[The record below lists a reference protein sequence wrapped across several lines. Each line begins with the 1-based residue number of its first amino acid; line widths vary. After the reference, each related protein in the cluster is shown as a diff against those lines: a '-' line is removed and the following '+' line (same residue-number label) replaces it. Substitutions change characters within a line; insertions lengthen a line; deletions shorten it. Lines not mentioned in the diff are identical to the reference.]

1 MLELALERFGAT
13 AATDLVLLK
22 LKLESVGEAFFR
34 SMSLRQTPTLIF
46 FHEGT
51 EVLRLLGFQSP
62 QQLSTAAMDAFGHII
77 DVV

>member
-13 AATDLVLLK
+13 AASDLILLK
-22 LKLESVGEAFFR
+22 LKLESLGEAFFR
-34 SMSLRQTPTLIF
+34 SWSLRQTPTLIF
-46 FHEGT
+46 FHEGN

-62 QQLSTAAMDAFGHII
+62 QQLSTAAINAFGHIM